1 MQTERRCSVGVVDG
15 ADRRR
20 FRCCGRACGIP
31 TATATF
37 GGRGISLSVVTIIL
51 AAAALQQQQ
60 PSGVDAFSPRS
71 AATSTIRVNPRPRS
85 SVVLSSASAK
95 ESRKQDGGQTNTGTM
110 SQLLLDNAF
119 IADHGIG
126 QHAHPTATAA
136 TNSLL
141 DEEFLSFLTSGDDN
155 VLTAAVGLPEDCAN
169 NLVEIDTQEL
179 AHIDRNAKKKAVKA
193 VEVEEEASDAAATK
207 ATVTATAAGA
217 TEEEAPSVSKII
229 KFAIPAIGVWL
240 CGPILSLI
248 DTSAVGLLS
257 GTAQQAALNPAVA
270 ISDYTN
276 LLLAFLYTA
285 TTNLSASA
293 RAADNANIANGSGGD
308 SSPSKTTRTLITA
321 LQLSGYVGTAV
332 GAALVLSSKFL
343 VTTMLGTDAI
353 IDPEVMT
360 AALTYVR
367 IRALGVPAAA
377 VIGAAQSSCLGM
389 RDIRSPLYVL
399 AAAAVVNFVGDVL
412 FVGCSHPLLGGA
424 AGAAWATTFSQYAAL
439 GLFVKWLRSPGGKKK
454 DNSKVVVESLTKA
467 DDEHPSSSSSTIN
480 ISDAILELTGQY
492 GSRGAGRRAKFRR
505 ALQSLRMSS
514 SSTDAGS
521 DDVKPRRSRL
531 FGRRFASTSPSD
543 QSGARDDDTFSA
555 RGFLENKM
563 RKRDLFQLPS
573 SESAKEFLPYVL
585 PVTTTSIGR
594 VSSYAAMAH
603 VVASSLGTAAMA
615 AQQIVLSLFYCLT
628 PIADSLGLTAQSFVP
643 GIHSQSTDSPHRPEA
658 IRRTTANFYKA
669 GAIFSAAM
677 VGAVAT
683 IPVFSKFFTSDPS
696 VVGMVNSVAPFLAVF
711 FASHGIF
718 SASEGV
724 LLGQKDLGF
733 LGKSY
738 AAFFAVVPALMLQ
751 VKRAALSGTRAVDL
765 TSVWGVFV
773 CYQLF
778 RSVMWGLRL
787 LQLQRRV
794 DSDSEAAALRA

>member
-1 MQTERRCSVGVVDG
+1 M
-15 ADRRR
+15 
-20 FRCCGRACGIP
+20 
-31 TATATF
+31 
-37 GGRGISLSVVTIIL
+37 TIIL
-51 AAAALQQQQ
+51 LAVSALQLQQTE
-60 PSGVDAFSPRS
+60 VDAFSPRS
-71 AATSTIRVNPRPRS
+71 AVGTLNQRRS
-85 SVVLSSASAK
+85 SVVLSSAYTK
-95 ESRKQDGGQTNTGTM
+95 ESLRKQQDGGQTNIDNK
-110 SQLLLDNAF
+110 SQLLLDDDPT
-119 IADHGIG
+119 ADEDGIG
-126 QHAHPTATAA
+126 RQQPLTATA
-136 TNSLL
+136 TTDSLL

-169 NLVEIDTQEL
+169 NIVEIDTQEL
-179 AHIDRNAKKKAVKA
+179 AHIDRNAQKKAVEAVA
-193 VEVEEEASDAAATK
+193 VEEKASDAVATATRAAAVTAAT
-207 ATVTATAAGA
+207 V

-229 KFAIPAIGVWL
+229 QFAIPAIGVWL

-343 VTTMLGTDAI
+343 VTTMLGTDAT

-454 DNSKVVVESLTKA
+454 DVGKAAVVESLTKA
-467 DDEHPSSSSSTIN
+467 DDEHPSSSSTIN

-514 SSTDAGS
+514 LSADAGS
-521 DDVKPRRSRL
+521 DDSVKPRRSRL

-543 QSGARDDDTFSA
+543 ETFSA

-563 RKRDLFQLPS
+563 RKRDLFQLPP

-643 GIHSQSTDSPHRPEA
+643 GIHSQSKDSPHRPKA

-711 FASHGIF
+711 FASHGMF

-794 DSDSEAAALRA
+794 DSDSEAALWG

>member
-1 MQTERRCSVGVVDG
+1 MQTERHCSVGVDG
-15 ADRRR
+15 ADRR
-20 FRCCGRACGIP
+20 FRCRGRASRRGIT

-37 GGRGISLSVVTIIL
+37 GGHGLSVMTIIL
-51 AAAALQQQQ
+51 LAVSALQLQQTE
-60 PSGVDAFSPRS
+60 VDAFSPRS
-71 AATSTIRVNPRPRS
+71 AVGTLNQRRS
-85 SVVLSSASAK
+85 SVVLSSAYTK
-95 ESRKQDGGQTNTGTM
+95 ESLRKQQDGGQTNIDNK
-110 SQLLLDNAF
+110 SQLLLDDDPT
-119 IADHGIG
+119 ADEDGIG
-126 QHAHPTATAA
+126 RQQPLTATATA
-136 TNSLL
+136 TTDSLL

-169 NLVEIDTQEL
+169 NIVEIDTQEL
-179 AHIDRNAKKKAVKA
+179 AHIDRNAQKKAVEAVA
-193 VEVEEEASDAAATK
+193 VEEKASDAVATATRAAAVTAAT
-207 ATVTATAAGA
+207 V

-229 KFAIPAIGVWL
+229 QFAIPAIGVWL

-332 GAALVLSSKFL
+332 GAALILSSKFL
-343 VTTMLGTDAI
+343 VTTMLGTDAT

-377 VIGAAQSSCLGM
+377 VIGAAQSACLGM

-399 AAAAVVNFVGDVL
+399 AAAAVVNFFGDVL

-424 AGAAWATTFSQYAAL
+424 AGAAWATTFSQFAAL
-439 GLFVKWLRSPGGKKK
+439 GMFVKWLRSPGGKNK
-454 DNSKVVVESLTKA
+454 DDVQVETSED
-467 DDEHPSSSSSTIN
+467 DDEHPSSLSTIN

-492 GSRGAGRRAKFRR
+492 GSKGAGRRAKFRR

-514 SSTDAGS
+514 SSADAGS
-521 DDVKPRRSRL
+521 DNDVKPRRSRL
-531 FGRRFASTSPSD
+531 FGRRITSASTSD
-543 QSGARDDDTFSA
+543 QFGANQNDTFSA

-563 RKRDLFQLPS
+563 RKRDLFQLPP

-643 GIHSQSTDSPHRPEA
+643 GIHSQNKDSPHRPEA
-658 IRRTTANFYKA
+658 IRRTTAHFYKA

-711 FASHGIF
+711 FASHGMF

-738 AAFFAVVPALMLQ
+738 ASFFAVVPFLMLQ

-778 RSVMWGLRL
+778 RSLMWGLRL

-794 DSDSEAAALRA
+794 DSDSEAALWA

>member
-1 MQTERRCSVGVVDG
+1 MLH
-15 ADRRR
+15 RR
-20 FRCCGRACGIP
+20 FRCCTGRASRCGIQVP
-31 TATATF
+31 TATF
-37 GGRGISLSVVTIIL
+37 GGRGLSLSVTTIIL
-51 AAAALQQQQ
+51 AASALQQQQ
-60 PSGVDAFSPRS
+60 QSGVDAFSPRS

-110 SQLLLDNAF
+110 SQLLLDNTV
-119 IADHGIG
+119 IADEDGIG
-126 QHAHPTATAA
+126 QQQHPTSTAA
-136 TNSLL
+136 ADSLL

-155 VLTAAVGLPEDCAN
+155 VLTAVGLPEDCAN
-169 NLVEIDTQEL
+169 NIVEIDTHEL
-179 AHIDRNAKKKAVKA
+179 ANIDRNAQKKAAGVGA
-193 VEVEEEASDAAATK
+193 VEVEEKAAVATTTTTRAAA
-207 ATVTATAAGA
+207 V

-643 GIHSQSTDSPHRPEA
+643 GIHSQSKDSPHRSEA

-683 IPVFSKFFTSDPS
+683 IPVFSKFFTSDPA